1 MKFKEYVEGMNKF
14 LKDRPEVADFNV
26 VSSSDEEGN
35 SFNHVV
41 YFPAIGAYDEEEKD
55 FVEGKED
62 NSVCIN

>member
-1 MKFKEYVEGMNKF
+1 MKFKEHVEKMNDL
-14 LKDRPEVADFNV
+14 LKKRPEIADFKV
-26 VSSSDEEGN
+26 VSSSDDEGN